1 MMGWRAGSEDERCGI
16 ATERRE
22 DMYIITAMHNGRKIT
37 RMAFGDFQAFTIINQ
52 LAREGCVDIGMRK
65 EDEQ

>member
-1 MMGWRAGSEDERCGI
+1 MKCCDV
-16 ATERRE
+16 ATEFQPYIGQKGE
-22 DMYIITAMHNGRKIT
+22 DMYIITAMYNGRKIT
-37 RMAFGDFQAFTIINQ
+37 RTAFGDFQAFTIINQ